1 MKVVTAQTKKA
12 LNDAIFMAEQD
23 KSNLTEFE
31 RDLYGNSGR
40 KVRHAINN
48 VCNIKEN
55 SVYLEL
61 GIYRGST
68 LVSALYDSKVS
79 TAYAVDDFT
88 IDQKEAHPYRETGWN
103 NVRNAF
109 SELTT
114 THRLSKLLKPTII
127 ESTADKVD
135 VKKIVKKLDIIH
147 YDLDEHHTNLESTIR
162 HYIPIL
168 DKFTILLVSN
178 WNSKGVRDAWKRLGQ
193 TPGLDIELI
202 VEKQSSNTGDTAN
215 WYNGFSISVMEL
227 KATAK
232 AETDD

>member
-40 KVRHAINN
+40 KVKHAINN

-68 LVSALYDSKVS
+68 LISALYDTKVS
-79 TAYAVDDFT
+79 TAYAVDDYT
-88 IDQKEAHPYRETGWN
+88 IDQKEGHPYRESGWN

-114 THRLSKLLKPTII
+114 THRLSNLLKPTII

-135 VKKIVKKLDIIH
+135 VKKLVKKLDIIH
-147 YDLDEHHTNLESTIR
+147 YDLDEHHTNLESTMR

-168 DKFTILLVSN
+168 DKFTILLISN

-193 TPGLDIELI
+193 TPGLDIELV

-215 WYNGFSISVMEL
+215 WYNGFSISVIEL
-227 KATAK
+227 KTAAK